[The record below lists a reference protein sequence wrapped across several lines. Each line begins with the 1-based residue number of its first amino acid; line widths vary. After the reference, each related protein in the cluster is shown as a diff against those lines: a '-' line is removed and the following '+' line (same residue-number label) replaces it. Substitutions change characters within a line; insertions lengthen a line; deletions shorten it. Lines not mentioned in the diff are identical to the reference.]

1 MIKTAADVLTE
12 QIIINMNSGNAV
24 ISVFV
29 MELNCWIFGWRDG
42 VSYYFVAVK
51 LYLFHGKLMCMGD
64 HSRRFGV
71 YGMIYHYLS
80 ETDCC

>member
-29 MELNCWIFGWRDG
+29 MVAGTADFWQWRDG
-42 VSYYFVAVK
+42 VFI
-51 LYLFHGKLMCMGD
+51 LFCGKKENFSWKNPYVCMGG
-64 HSRRFGV
+64 S
-71 YGMIYHYLS
+71 
-80 ETDCC
+80 